1 MLPDDTRQKVAH
13 IIRGNVLE
21 GYTDTITTIRNVLC
35 TIYPTSRTV
44 KEDFEGKLRVKE
56 EQADFLINYCKSN
69 NLLINIL
76 PSDEQFIT
84 RGGEALI
91 YLAAEGRTVIK
102 VNDAVY
108 YATWLEFLNSVLL
121 HNLFFSNTAYELLGF
136 AIKENILVAVLQQ
149 PLITSDE
156 LVELRD
162 IREFL
167 EFNGFKNTK
176 RQDYENPELGLI
188 LEDMH
193 DENVLSSEGVLFFID
208 SVFYI
213 TSPK

>member
-1 MLPDDTRQKVAH
+1 
-13 IIRGNVLE
+13 
-21 GYTDTITTIRNVLC
+21 
-35 TIYPTSRTV
+35 
-44 KEDFEGKLRVKE
+44 
-56 EQADFLINYCKSN
+56 
-69 NLLINIL
+69 
-76 PSDEQFIT
+76 
-84 RGGEALI
+84 
-91 YLAAEGRTVIK
+91 
-102 VNDAVY
+102 
-108 YATWLEFLNSVLL
+108 LEFLNSVLL
-121 HNLFFSNTAYELLGF
+121 HNLLFSNTAYELLGF

-156 LVELRD
+156 LVELRN

-176 RQDYENPELGLI
+176 RQDYENSELGLI

-193 DENVLSSEGVLFFID
+193 DENVLSSEGILFFID